1 MKIGDLV
8 KCKLGIYGQGVIIE
22 MPSDKSPYHKRITVY
37 WLIPPT
43 WTKTGIHTKTVLPSE
58 LEKICK

>member
-22 MPSDKSPYHKRITVY
+22 MLPSDKSPYHKRITVY
-37 WLIPPT
+37 WLIP
-43 WTKTGIHTKTVLPSE
+43 TKTGIHTQTVLPSE